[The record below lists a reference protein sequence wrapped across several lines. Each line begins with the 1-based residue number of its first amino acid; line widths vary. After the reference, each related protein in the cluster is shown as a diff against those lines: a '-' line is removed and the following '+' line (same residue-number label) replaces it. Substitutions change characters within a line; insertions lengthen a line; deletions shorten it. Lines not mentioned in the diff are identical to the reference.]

1 MDIKV
6 NDKVVGKVKGG
17 TFKKRLTASKHFL
30 KKPPSIAFD
39 ITSLLQAKYAGA
51 EAIEIDELETGSI
64 YFTTMNKV
72 FNKGIRLNRGY
83 GNQLALILDEWT
95 IINKSD

>member
-6 NDKVVGKVKGG
+6 NNKVVGKIKGG

-30 KKPPSIAFD
+30 RKPPSIAFD
-39 ITSLLQAKYAGA
+39 VTSLLQAKYAGA

-72 FNKGIRLNRGY
+72 FKKGIRLNRGY
-83 GNQLALILDEWT
+83 GNQIALTLENWLKID
-95 IINKSD
+95 N

>member
-6 NDKVVGKVKGG
+6 NNKVVGKVKGG
-17 TFKKRLTASKHFL
+17 TFNKRLTASKHFL

-39 ITSLLQAKYAGA
+39 VTSLLQAKYAGA
-51 EAIEIDELETGSI
+51 EAIEINEVETGSI

-72 FNKGIRLNRGY
+72 FKKGIRLNRGY
-83 GNQLALILDEWT
+83 GNQIALTLENWLKID
-95 IINKSD
+95 N

>member
-6 NDKVVGKVKGG
+6 NNKVVGKVKGG

-39 ITSLLQAKYAGA
+39 VTSLLQAKYAGA
-51 EAIEIDELETGSI
+51 EAIEINEVETGSI

-72 FNKGIRLNRGY
+72 FKKGIRLNRGH
-83 GNQLALILDEWT
+83 GNQIALTLENWLKID
-95 IINKSD
+95 N